1 LLTYDITSMDSF
13 LNLNK
18 WHSEVVESAEP
29 DALIF
34 LVGNK
39 CDKEEDR
46 EVSTEKGQKFA
57 TDKGLSGFFET
68 SAKSGVNV
76 ELTFVTAA
84 RRLFK
89 KYYRKILEEKCRSD
103 KPKGKKLS
111 RAQTQDR
118 SSTGCGC

>member
-1 LLTYDITSMDSF
+1 MDSF

-18 WHSEVVESAEP
+18 WHSEVIESAEP

-39 CDKEEDR
+39 CDREQDR
-46 EVSTEKGQKFA
+46 EVATEKGQSFA

-68 SAKSGVNV
+68 SAKSGTNV
-76 ELTFVTAA
+76 ELTFITAA

-89 KYYRKILEEKCRSD
+89 TYYRKILEEKCRTN

-111 RAQTQDR
+111 RAPNQA
-118 SSTGCGC
+118 